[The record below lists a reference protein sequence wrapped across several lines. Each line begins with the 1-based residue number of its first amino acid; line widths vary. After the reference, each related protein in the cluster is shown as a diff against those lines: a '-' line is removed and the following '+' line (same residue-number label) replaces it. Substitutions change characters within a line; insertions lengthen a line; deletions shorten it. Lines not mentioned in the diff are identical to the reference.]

1 MHTPAG
7 LLAPQRHGRV
17 APVIGVLQW
26 KVIYSLGRTTDEKVN
41 EALPRMGEE
50 TIGSLWVNIKGRAGR
65 YEVTV
70 GVCYMQLTRKTE
82 HVRPSVDRQE
92 EPHIHKP

>member
-41 EALPRMGEE
+41 EALPGMGEE
-50 TIGSLWVNIKGRAGR
+50 TIGSLWVKIKRRAKR

-70 GVCYMQLTRKTE
+70 GGLL
-82 HVRPSVDRQE
+82 HAAHQE
-92 EPHIHKP
+92 D